1 MLIPIPFYGWFEIL
15 EDNPMTTFITEDR
28 EKAQMDYDYADAF
41 LRMKTLM
48 KKYHQLMMQEK
59 FHDAFTI
66 STIIKDTADELEVI
80 TQNFTINPR
89 GY

>member
-1 MLIPIPFYGWFEIL
+1 MEIPIPFFGWFID
-15 EDNPMTTFITEDR
+15 EDDMTTFTTEDR
-28 EKAQMDYDYADAF
+28 VRAQIDYDYADAF

-66 STIIKDTADELEVI
+66 STIIKDTADEMEVI
-80 TQNFTINPR
+80 TQNFIINPR

>member
-1 MLIPIPFYGWFEIL
+1 MEIPIPFFGWFIDEN
-15 EDNPMTTFITEDR
+15 DMTTFTTEDR
-28 EKAQMDYDYADAF
+28 LRAQMDYDYADAF

-48 KKYHQLMMQEK
+48 KKYLQLMMQEN